1 MPWLPK
7 RIDVRKPT
15 NLHEINPSDW
25 FALLNDGQT
34 YIQTYYQ
41 QHGYAMDLLTVEID
55 RNAEDHR
62 VTDSFGWCS
71 SFDRK

>member
-25 FALLNDGQT
+25 SALLNDGQT
-34 YIQTYYQ
+34 YIQTYHQ
-41 QHGYAMDLLTVEID
+41 LHGYAMTLLTVETT
-55 RNAEDHR
+55 
-62 VTDSFGWCS
+62 VTLKTTG
-71 SFDRK
+71 